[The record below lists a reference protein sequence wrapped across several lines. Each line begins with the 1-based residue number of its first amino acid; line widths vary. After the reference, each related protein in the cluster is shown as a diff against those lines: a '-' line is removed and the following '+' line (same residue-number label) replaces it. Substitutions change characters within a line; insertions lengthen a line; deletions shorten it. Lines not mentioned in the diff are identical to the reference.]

1 MKNSDITKFD
11 IFPWNKNFETGVD
24 HIDEQ
29 HKKLVEILNRLAV
42 NLAHRSSTIILDS
55 VFNELVEYTDYHFKS
70 EEIYWH
76 EHLADDPWSIQHNK
90 THNSFIDKVLELKKQ
105 QTDQNSDKIVQEIV
119 AFLTHWLAYHILDSD
134 KRMSYVT
141 KQIIQGS
148 TISEAKNFADKAMSG
163 QMKTL
168 IDTVLSMY
176 DKLSIRTLDLMRE
189 KALRKQ
195 AEQALLASE
204 ERWDFIV
211 KGSEDSIWE
220 WNINDK
226 KAGGLLHNNTFFKF
240 LIQKG
245 NFKKKTDNDAI
256 IKIHPED
263 IDRVNNSLQQH
274 LDGDTEFFTSKYRV
288 ILKNNSWSWIS
299 SKGKVVER
307 DNNGDVLR
315 IVGTHT
321 DITERELGSLIFKQ
335 SYQSIII
342 ADTNYDIKNTNPAFI
357 ETSGYS
363 ETDTL
368 GQNFCFWFS
377 EKYKKNNITTIKKE
391 IKENGIWT
399 GEIIGQK
406 KNGNI
411 FTALTNILPINKAEE
426 PFNYFVIMF
435 TDISERKKIEKK
447 LLKAKEKAEESDQ
460 LKTEFINNM
469 SHEIRTPMN
478 GILGFSELLNNEN
491 LTTEK
496 RKSYTGIIKNSGQ
509 QLLHIIDDILEISKL
524 DTKQVKVTENF
535 VSLNQIMLEQFL
547 LFNLKAKESSI
558 PLYLEKGAKDEES
571 FILID
576 EIKLNKI
583 LNNLLDN
590 ALKYTNE
597 GYIEYGYQIKNNNN
611 NPKVEIYV
619 KDTGIG
625 IHSKYH
631 KTIFERFSQEDTELS
646 IKTGGLGLGLAIA
659 KENVKLLKGDIQ
671 LISEKGKGATFTVI
685 IPYKTKS
692 TQVKTENI
700 AYKKKE
706 KYRVLIAEDEE
717 INFMFLVAL
726 LETETN
732 IDCEIIHARNGNE
745 AVEISKNRDIDLILM
760 DIKMPL
766 LNGIEATKLIKN
778 LKPELPIVAQTA
790 YATEADKLEALMA
803 GCDNYISKPID
814 RNNLHEIIM
823 KYLHK

>member
-1 MKNSDITKFD
+1 MKKIDINKFD

-70 EEIYWH
+70 EENYWQ
-76 EHLADDPWSIQHNK
+76 EHLADDPWSIQHHK
-90 THNSFIDKVLELKKQ
+90 THNSFIERVLQIKNQKTDK
-105 QTDQNSDKIVQEIV
+105 NSDQIVQEIV
-119 AFLTHWLAYHILDSD
+119 AFLSHWLAYHILDTD
-134 KRMSYVT
+134 KRMAYVA

-148 TISEAKNFADKAMSG
+148 TITEAKDYADKQMSG
-163 QMKTL
+163 MMKTL
-168 IDTVLSMY
+168 INTVLNMY
-176 DKLSIRTLDLMRE
+176 DNLSVRTLDLMRE

-226 KAGGLLHNNTFFKF
+226 KTGSALYNNTFFKF
-240 LIQKG
+240 LVQKE
-245 NFKKKTDNDAI
+245 NTNKNIESDIF

-263 IDRVNNSLQQH
+263 VDRVNKSLQQH

-288 ILKNNSWSWIS
+288 LLKNNSWSWVS

-307 DNNGDVLR
+307 DNNGTVVR

-342 ADTNYDIKNTNPAFI
+342 TDTLYDIKNINPAFVD
-357 ETSGYS
+357 TTGFS
-363 ETDTL
+363 ETETYS
-368 GQNFCFWFS
+368 QNFFFWFS
-377 EKYKKNNITTIKKE
+377 EKDKKENIINIKKE
-391 IKENGIWT
+391 IKKNGIWT
-399 GEIIGQK
+399 GEILGQK
-406 KNGNI
+406 KNGEI
-411 FTALTNILPINKAEE
+411 FTALTNILPISKVKES
-426 PFNYFVIMF
+426 FNYYVIMF
-435 TDISERKKIEKK
+435 TDISERKEIEKK

-478 GILGFSELLNNEN
+478 GILGFSDLLNNEN
-491 LTTEK
+491 LTNEK
-496 RKSYTGIIKNSGQ
+496 RKSYTGIIQNSGQ
-509 QLLHIIDDILEISKL
+509 QLLHIIDDILEISRL
-524 DTKQVKVTENF
+524 GTEQVKVTENL
-535 VSLNQIMLEQFL
+535 VSLNQVMLEQFL
-547 LFNLKAKESSI
+547 LFNLKAKESNI
-558 PLYLEKGAKDEES
+558 PLYLKKGATDNES

-576 EIKLNKI
+576 KIKLNKI
-583 LNNLLDN
+583 LSNLLDN

-597 GYIEYGYQIKNNNN
+597 GCIEYGYKIKNNIN
-611 NPKVEIYV
+611 NPEVEIYV

-625 IHSKYH
+625 IHADYH
-631 KTIFERFSQEDTELS
+631 KTIFERFSQEDPISS

-671 LISEKGKGATFTVI
+671 LTSEKGKGATFTVI
-685 IPYKTKS
+685 IPYKTNI
-692 TQVKTENI
+692 TPPKTEDI
-700 AYKKKE
+700 KYKKKKE
-706 KYRVLIAEDEE
+706 CTILIAEDEE
-717 INFMFLVAL
+717 INFMLLVAL
-726 LETETN
+726 LETEIN
-732 IDCEIIHARNGNE
+732 LNCKIIHAKNGKE
-745 AVEISKNRDIDLILM
+745 AVEISKNTYLDLILM

-766 LNGIEATKLIKN
+766 LNGVEATKLIKMF
-778 LKPELPIVAQTA
+778 KPELPIVAQTA
-790 YATEADKLEALMA
+790 YATETDKLETLMA
-803 GCDNYISKPID
+803 GCDDYISKPID
-814 RNNLHEIIM
+814 KNKLHKIIL
-823 KYLHK
+823 KYLNK